1 METISLEELQ
11 EMLDT
16 SDWGNLQLPDPNLVN
31 YYSLAENRIFYI
43 VNDIDLNT
51 LDIQRSIIRINIAD
65 QGIPYEERIPIKILI
80 DSFGGLLSESMS
92 IAYFIA
98 QSKTPIYT
106 INIADAYSG
115 AALIFIA
122 GHKRYTMPYS
132 KAMLHTGSGGTSGTF
147 EQTEEQQKNY
157 KKQVEGMG
165 KFILERTGMD
175 KKVFGRNK
183 TKDWYFT
190 ADEQV
195 KYGLA
200 HEITDNIYDIL
211 I

>member
-11 EMLDT
+11 AILNT
-16 SDWGNLQLPDPNLVN
+16 SDWANLQLPDPDLLN
-31 YYSLAENRIFYI
+31 YYKLAENRIFYV

-51 LDIQRSIIRINIAD
+51 LEIQRAIININIAD
-65 QGIPYEERIPIKILI
+65 QGIPYEERKPIKILI

-98 QSKTPIYT
+98 QSKTPVYT

-122 GHKRYTMPYS
+122 GHKRYAMPYS

-165 KFILERTGMD
+165 NFILERTGMD

-190 ADEQV
+190 SSEQV

-200 HEITDNIYDIL
+200 HEIVDNIFDIV

>member
-1 METISLEELQ
+1 METISLEELSA
-11 EMLDT
+11 MLNPGN
-16 SDWGNLQLPDPNLVN
+16 WENLQLPNPDLVN
-31 YYSLAENRIFYI
+31 YYRLAENRIFYV

-51 LDIQRSIIRINIAD
+51 LEIQRAIIAINIAD
-65 QGIPYEERIPIKILI
+65 QGIPYEERQPIKILI

-92 IAYFIA
+92 IAYFIT
-98 QSKTPIYT
+98 QSQTPVYT

-122 GHKRYTMPYS
+122 GHKRYAMPYS

-147 EQTEEQQKNY
+147 EQIEEEQKNY

-165 KFILERTGMD
+165 NFILERTGMD

-183 TKDWYFT
+183 TKDWYFM

-200 HEITDNIYDIL
+200 HEIVTNVYDVL

>member
-1 METISLEELQ
+1 METISLDELSA
-11 EMLDT
+11 MLS
-16 SDWGNLQLPDPNLVN
+16 SDNWENLQLPDPDLVN
-31 YYSLAENRIFYI
+31 FYKLAENRIFYI
-43 VNDIDLNT
+43 VNEIDLNT
-51 LDIQRSIIRINIAD
+51 LEIQRAIININIAD
-65 QGIPYEERIPIKILI
+65 QGIPYEERQPIKILI

-92 IAYFIA
+92 IAYFIT
-98 QSKTPIYT
+98 QSKTPVYT

-115 AALIFIA
+115 AALIFIS
-122 GHKRYTMPYS
+122 GHKRYAMPYS

-165 KFILERTGMD
+165 NFILERTGMD

-200 HEITDNIYDIL
+200 HEVIDNIYDIL
-211 I
+211 L

>member
-1 METISLEELQ
+1 METIGLEELQ
-11 EMLDT
+11 AMLDT
-16 SDWGNLQLPDPNLVN
+16 NDWANFQLPDPDLLN
-31 YYSLAENRIFYI
+31 YYRLAENRIFYI

-51 LDIQRSIIRINIAD
+51 LDIQRSIININIAD

-122 GHKRYTMPYS
+122 GHKRYAMPYS

-200 HEITDNIYDIL
+200 HEITNNVYDVL

>member
-11 EMLDT
+11 AILNT
-16 SDWGNLQLPDPNLVN
+16 SDWANLQLPDPDLLN
-31 YYSLAENRIFYI
+31 YYKLAENRIFYV

-51 LDIQRSIIRINIAD
+51 LEIQRAIININIAD
-65 QGIPYEERIPIKILI
+65 QGIPYEERKPIKILI

-92 IAYFIA
+92 IAYFIT
-98 QSKTPIYT
+98 QSKTPVYT

-122 GHKRYTMPYS
+122 GHKRYAMPYS
-132 KAMLHTGSGGTSGTF
+132 KAMLHTGSGESRGTF
-147 EQTEEQQKNY
+147 EQTEEHQKNY

-165 KFILERTGMD
+165 NFILERTGMD

-190 ADEQV
+190 SNEQV

-200 HEITDNIYDIL
+200 HEIVDNIFDIL